1 MMKKFILLLKKPLIM
16 KKWAIN
22 RLDNSK
28 TEIMFNNLLL
38 NNQIDSKLFD
48 IEREDPRIIPW
59 KN

>member
-1 MMKKFILLLKKPLIM
+1 MVNQIM